1 MKVEKHITVNLG
13 NYQSLKIGAID
24 ADNFSQC
31 NEALIKEI
39 KSMDIDVSASILKSL
54 GVKVKL

>member
-1 MKVEKHITVNLG
+1 LKVEKHLTLNLG

-24 ADNFSQC
+24 ADNFPQC

-39 KSMDIDVSASILKSL
+39 KSMDIDVSSSILKAL
-54 GVKVKL
+54 GLEVKL